1 MPYKEVQ
8 PGVHLWYGKMTKA
21 QELEFMTRMSGVRMF
36 PSANIRSQTPAPA
49 PAAQTETTEQ
59 TSQQLA
65 SPRDEK

>member
-8 PGVHLWYGKMTKA
+8 PGVRLWYGKKTKA
-21 QELEFMTRMSGVRMF
+21 EELEFMTRMAGVRMF
-36 PSANIRSQTPAPA
+36 PSANTRSQTPAPA

-59 TSQQLA
+59 PLPQPA